1 MPVGDIRIFKNELR
15 AAIKGRRR
23 ALDPVLK
30 QRLDRRIC
38 GHVLRLRQYQ
48 RAETVILYMSTA
60 IEVETGGIIR
70 HALTHGKR
78 VALPRCRPDTRLMDF
93 YYIRSLEDLESGSYG
108 LLEPKESC
116 EPLTHFEGSIC
127 LVPALAYD
135 RSGYR
140 LGYGGGYYDRFL
152 SSYPGPRIGLIY
164 ADDLRRQ
171 LPHGRFDRPV
181 QLIVSERGFFYIKRQ
196 PEPANRAA
204 EAGKGPAHPHV
215 YKRPPQGRHGR

>member
-15 AAIKGRRR
+15 AAIKNRRR
-23 ALDPVLK
+23 ALDPALK
-30 QRLDRRIC
+30 QRLDKRIC

-48 RAETVILYMSTA
+48 RARTLILYMSTA
-60 IEVETGGIIR
+60 IEVDTSGILR
-70 HALTHGKR
+70 HALAHGKR
-78 VALPRCRPDTRLMDF
+78 VALPRCRPGTRLMDF
-93 YYIRSLEDLESGSYG
+93 YYIRSMQDLETGSYG
-108 LLEPKESC
+108 LLEPKTSC
-116 EPLTHFEGSIC
+116 EPLTHYEDSIC

-152 SSYPGPRIGLIY
+152 SGYPGPRIGLIY

-196 PEPANRAA
+196 PEPAKRAA
-204 EAGKGPAHPHV
+204 EEGKGPAHPRAR
-215 YKRPPQGRHGR
+215 KRPAQGRHGR